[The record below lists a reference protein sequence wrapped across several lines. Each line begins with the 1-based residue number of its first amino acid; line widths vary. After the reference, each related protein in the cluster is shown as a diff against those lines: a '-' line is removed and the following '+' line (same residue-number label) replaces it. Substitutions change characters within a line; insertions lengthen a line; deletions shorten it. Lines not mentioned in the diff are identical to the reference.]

1 MKMEF
6 SFVARVLCI
15 CVVCCNDGFFFYW
28 VYYTPIEYVDVNILD
43 NFCIFCCI
51 KKSVARVNRDD
62 LCEFIVVCFVYW
74 VVDL

>member
-1 MKMEF
+1 M
-6 SFVARVLCI
+6 
-15 CVVCCNDGFFFYW
+15 
-28 VYYTPIEYVDVNILD
+28 YYTPIEYVDVNILD